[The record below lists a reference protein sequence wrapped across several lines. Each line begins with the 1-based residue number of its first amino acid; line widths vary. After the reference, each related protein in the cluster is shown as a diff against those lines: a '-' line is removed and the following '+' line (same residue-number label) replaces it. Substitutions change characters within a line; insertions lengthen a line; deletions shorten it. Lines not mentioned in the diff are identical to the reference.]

1 MRNWLWVILLFSV
14 PPLVAKQQKLAG
26 YVLDPAAFQLIQ
38 SYCIDTHNM
47 PVREK
52 RLIGRFIAR
61 ESRPTGLLSKL
72 PWHRV
77 ATCRDGA
84 PDAIVRPEFPPDPL
98 AELFPRRQ
106 INGVLLVFRP
116 GSPSPIYET
125 RKVSIVD
132 PYQAT
137 GDAFDL
143 QVLEHDALY
152 FAVRML
158 IQDLQKLPEV
168 LRAATS

>member
-1 MRNWLWVILLFSV
+1 MRNWLWAFLLFSV
-14 PPLVAKQQKLAG
+14 PPLVAKEQKLGG
-26 YVLDPAAFQLIQ
+26 YVLDPAAFQQIH
-38 SYCIDTHNM
+38 SYCIDTHNL
-47 PVREK
+47 PPREK
-52 RLIGRFIAR
+52 RIIGQFTVR

-77 ATCRDGA
+77 ATCREGS
-84 PDAIVRPEFPPDPL
+84 PDAIVRPEFPPDRL
-98 AELFPRRQ
+98 SELFTRRQ
-106 INGVLLVFRP
+106 INGVLLVFRS

-143 QVLEHDALY
+143 QILEHDALY

-158 IQDLQKLPEV
+158 IQDLQKLPEG